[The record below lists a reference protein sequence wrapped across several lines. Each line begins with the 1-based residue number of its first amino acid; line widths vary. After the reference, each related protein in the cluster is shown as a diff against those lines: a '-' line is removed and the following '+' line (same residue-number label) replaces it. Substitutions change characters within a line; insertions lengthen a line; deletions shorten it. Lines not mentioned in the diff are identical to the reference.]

1 MPDQRTA
8 AEIISP
14 LVGYLTRFH
23 VRLPQLRIR
32 LETPPTFAPSAPVGW
47 DERDLGGAVSR
58 FIDGVLATAAGARTT
73 MVTGEPDAPARRSW
87 TDLHRLARR
96 IAGSLTASGL
106 RPGQAVAVLAGAP
119 VQIAPVA
126 QAIWLAGGSMTMLHQ
141 PTARTDLK
149 VWRDDTLRVL
159 RMIDARAVIIGS
171 PFEPMAE
178 VLQAHGIPHHFADQ
192 LADGAEAD
200 PVEVGEDAAALL
212 QLTSGSTADP
222 KAVRITHRNLYAN
235 LRDSAEHLGCDES
248 GVMVS
253 WLPMFHDMGMVGCL
267 LLPMLSG
274 MELVSVTP
282 LDFLSRPLLWAELM
296 SRHHAT
302 ITTAPNF
309 AWAVLTRQLA
319 RVEPGALDLSSL
331 RVAGNGAEPIDPA
344 TMHAFTSVAARF
356 GLRPEA
362 INCCYGAAESTLVIS
377 LSAMADP
384 MLLDV
389 VDAAELEEHHRAV
402 PADTAA
408 DTEKPSL
415 IEKPALI
422 EKGVRRLPKLGPP
435 LPSVQVRVVDDGDQP
450 VAERTVGRLQ
460 LRGDSVTDGYLT
472 PAGFEPARDHDG
484 WLDIGDEGYLADG
497 QIVVCG
503 RRKDVI
509 IMGGRNIYPTDIE
522 RAAATATDVR
532 EGNVAA
538 VRLPADD
545 QRARESFAVL
555 VESRVFGD
563 PAAEERVGREVISR
577 IVAEIEVRP
586 AAVRVLPPGAL
597 PKTPSGK
604 LRRAAARSLL

>member
-1 MPDQRTA
+1 M
-8 AEIISP
+8 
-14 LVGYLTRFH
+14 
-23 VRLPQLRIR
+23 
-32 LETPPTFAPSAPVGW
+32 
-47 DERDLGGAVSR
+47 SR
-58 FIDGVLATAAGARTT
+58 FVDGVLATAAGTRTG
-73 MVTGEPDAPARRSW
+73 MVTGEPGAPVRRSW
-87 TDLHRLARR
+87 ADLHQLARR
-96 IAGSLTASGL
+96 IAGRLTGSGL

-141 PTARTDLK
+141 PTARTDLA

-159 RMIDARAVIIGS
+159 RMIDARLVIIGS
-171 PFEPMAE
+171 PFEPMAP
-178 VLQAHGIPHHFADQ
+178 VLEAEGIAYQ
-192 LADGAEAD
+192 LADRLDDGPPAD
-200 PVEVGEDAAALL
+200 PVETPEDAAALL

-222 KAVRITHRNLYAN
+222 KAVRITHRNLFSN
-235 LRDSAEHLGCDES
+235 VRDAADHLGSDET

-274 MELVSVTP
+274 MELASVTP
-282 LDFLSRPLLWAELM
+282 ADFLSRPLLWAELM

-319 RVEPGALDLSSL
+319 RLEPGALDFSSL

-344 TMHAFTSVAARF
+344 TMEAFVSVGARF

-362 INCCYGAAESTLVIS
+362 VQCCYGAAESTLVIS
-377 LSAMADP
+377 LSEMADP

-389 VDAAELEEHHRAV
+389 IGAAELEEQGRAV
-402 PADTAA
+402 PSDA
-408 DTEKPSL
+408 
-415 IEKPALI
+415 
-422 EKGVRRLPKLGPP
+422 EKGIRRLPKLGRSV
-435 LPSVQVRVVDDGDQP
+435 PSVEVRVVDDAGRP
-450 VAERTVGRLQ
+450 VGERTVGRLQ

-472 PAGFEPARDHDG
+472 PDGFEPARDAGG

-522 RAAATATDVR
+522 RAAATAPDVR
-532 EGNVAA
+532 GGNVAA
-538 VRLPADD
+538 VRLPAGEE
-545 QRARESFAVL
+545 RARESFAVL
-555 VESRVFGD
+555 VESRVAGD

-604 LRRAAARSLL
+604 LRRAAARALL